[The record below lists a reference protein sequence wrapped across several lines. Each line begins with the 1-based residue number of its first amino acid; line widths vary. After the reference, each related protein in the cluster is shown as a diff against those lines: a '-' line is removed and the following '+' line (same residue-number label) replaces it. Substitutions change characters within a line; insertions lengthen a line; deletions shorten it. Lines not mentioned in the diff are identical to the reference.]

1 MSDSHSNAY
10 QKLSDMPLEHQSD
23 FDWNRCPI
31 CFRTGVR
38 HELESLSDLACST
51 HPARAM
57 ELAAQT
63 GNDLVSESRFGATV
77 AHSRKRPALPNE
89 LLNRLVYLVEMR
101 MRFNGH
107 GGESVPSHRTLFKD
121 FRCFA
126 EEYLAR
132 DSSAKS

>member
-51 HPARAM
+51 H
-57 ELAAQT
+57 
-63 GNDLVSESRFGATV
+63 
-77 AHSRKRPALPNE
+77 LP
-89 LLNRLVYLVEMR
+89 VTKQIIDM
-101 MRFNGH
+101 H
-107 GGESVPSHRTLFKD
+107 GGTISIGPGTDGGVRVTLMLS
-121 FRCFA
+121 A
-126 EEYLAR
+126 E
-132 DSSAKS
+132 KGG

>member
-51 HPARAM
+51 HHDANGR
-57 ELAAQT
+57 
-63 GNDLVSESRFGATV
+63 GVRRFGGANDPRV
-77 AHSRKRPALPNE
+77 RVLPKAEASAEFVRETSADNV
-89 LLNRLVYLVEMR
+89 RCKSKT
-101 MRFNGH
+101 F
-107 GGESVPSHRTLFKD
+107 PHRVQ
-121 FRCFA
+121 R
-126 EEYLAR
+126 
-132 DSSAKS
+132 